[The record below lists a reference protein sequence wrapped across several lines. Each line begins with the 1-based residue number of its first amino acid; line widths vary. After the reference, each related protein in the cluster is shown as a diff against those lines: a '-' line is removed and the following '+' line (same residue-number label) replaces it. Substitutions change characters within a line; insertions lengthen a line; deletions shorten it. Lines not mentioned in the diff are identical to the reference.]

1 MKTIGY
7 LLGVSL
13 ALCPLTLKANT
24 WTDADGVNWEYYLGW
39 DTYGNAT
46 AVLSALKTYTLK
58 SVTLPSVIGSYRV
71 TSISADAFSGRTEL
85 ESIIIPEGI
94 TSIGTGAF
102 KGCTGLKSIS
112 FPSGLTTISEN
123 TCSGCTSLKEIT
135 FPATVTTIGQSA
147 FESCK
152 SLVSLSIPGTV
163 SRIESY
169 AFSACKSLTSL
180 TLEEGVRVIDGRAF
194 QDSPLVEVVFPSTLS
209 SFGDGWNDSILRLY
223 FKGKPVKPVCSTNGS
238 VNMLY
243 YPQEYAAQWETSL
256 AADSSCTATCRCME
270 DRLGVVTL
278 QHGGTTSIKEKVCA
292 WGEEVSVTAA
302 AKEGYVFLGW
312 DSDREGIEGT
322 EETITFTM
330 PQAPVTLVANFFP
343 KALLEGWMDTRIDAK
358 VDGERLMTA
367 DQAAEKTA
375 AAIEGKVE
383 SGELFTPA
391 GAEAKAAEEIA
402 QKVANKELITADSLQ
417 EMALDAPVI
426 EVDASG
432 TAKVGISLQK
442 ARSLSGDWE
451 EVALAE
457 DAASVSAGALKLA
470 VPAEE
475 GTAFYKFV
483 VPARQGA
490 QEP

>member
-1 MKTIGY
+1 MWFGTTTSSTHTFIPVRR
-7 LLGVSL
+7 LQ
-13 ALCPLTLKANT
+13 
-24 WTDADGVNWEYYLGW
+24 
-39 DTYGNAT
+39 
-46 AVLSALKTYTLK
+46 
-58 SVTLPSVIGSYRV
+58 LPS
-71 TSISADAFSGRTEL
+71 
-85 ESIIIPEGI
+85 
-94 TSIGTGAF
+94 
-102 KGCTGLKSIS
+102 
-112 FPSGLTTISEN
+112 
-123 TCSGCTSLKEIT
+123 
-135 FPATVTTIGQSA
+135 TVTTDITSDMSGLFSVEKLYIKGEYRDLSNLFACCEQIF
-147 FESCK
+147 FEPEFANEWKAHQAGWSCEA
-152 SLVSLSIPGTV
+152 SQLIVIP
-163 SRIESY
+163 
-169 AFSACKSLTSL
+169 
-180 TLEEGVRVIDGRAF
+180 
-194 QDSPLVEVVFPSTLS
+194 
-209 SFGDGWNDSILRLY
+209 
-223 FKGKPVKPVCSTNGS
+223 
-238 VNMLY
+238 ML
-243 YPQEYAAQWETSL
+243 
-256 AADSSCTATCRCME
+256 
-270 DRLGVVTL
+270 
-278 QHGGTTSIKEKVCA
+278 HGGTTSEKGKEVA
-292 WGEEVSVTAA
+292 WGEEVSVTAV

-383 SGELFTPA
+383 SGELFMPA

-432 TAKVGISLQK
+432 TARVGISLQK
-442 ARSLSGDWE
+442 ATSLSGDWE

>member
-1 MKTIGY
+1 MKAIGY
-7 LLGVSL
+7 LLGVAL
-13 ALCPLTLKANT
+13 ALCPLTLRAAT
-24 WTDADGVNWEYYLGW
+24 WTDENGVLWRYTISNGEATLGLG
-39 DTYGNAT
+39 TSASSST
-46 AVLSALKTYTLK
+46 AVPQDTAGAITIPATLGGCP
-58 SVTLPSVIGSYRV
+58 VTTVGAY
-71 TSISADAFSGRTEL
+71 AFYWCSK
-85 ESIIIPEGI
+85 I
-94 TSIGTGAF
+94 TSI
-102 KGCTGLKSIS
+102 
-112 FPSGLTTISEN
+112 
-123 TCSGCTSLKEIT
+123 T
-135 FPATVTTIGQSA
+135 FPTSVTTLNAYA
-147 FESCK
+147 FEGCR
-152 SLVSLSIPGTV
+152 SL
-163 SRIESY
+163 
-169 AFSACKSLTSL
+169 SL
-180 TLEEGVRVIDGRAF
+180 TLPMNVSILNDSSLYGVPKIYFVEGRTILSGYWFTSDAN
-194 QDSPLVEVVFPSTLS
+194 SYVFGIELYLPSTMTTMLNLPRPAFSTTPPLRIETLYIKGPYKDFEALYVNCGKIVYEAAYAEEWAGKVKWGVCDGSRLS
-209 SFGDGWNDSILRLY
+209 
-223 FKGKPVKPVCSTNGS
+223 
-238 VNMLY
+238 
-243 YPQEYAAQWETSL
+243 
-256 AADSSCTATCRCME
+256 
-270 DRLGVVTL
+270 VVTT
-278 QHGGTTSIKEKVCA
+278 QNGGTTTEKGRYVEA
-292 WGEEVSVTAA
+292 GEEVSVTAT
-302 AKEGYVFLGW
+302 AKEGYIFLGW

-391 GAEAKAAEEIA
+391 GAEAKTAEAIA

-442 ARSLSGDWE
+442 ATSLSGEWQAVE
-451 EVALAE
+451 LAE
-457 DAASVSAGALKLA
+457 DAASVAAGALKLS

>member
-7 LLGVSL
+7 LLGVAL
-13 ALCPLTLKANT
+13 ALCPLTLKADTWAT
-24 WTDADGVNWEYYLGW
+24 WTDENGVEWRYATSNGEATIGQYTSTSGYHTAVPSNTEGDITVPEMLGGYPVTVLANYAFNNCQLLTKITLPPTIRHIGQWAFSGCSSLQYLEIPDGVSFLQEFTFGSYKNLHL
-39 DTYGNAT
+39 
-46 AVLSALKTYTLK
+46 VIPK
-58 SVTLPSVIGSYRV
+58 SVTSIMSGTLYGVPHVTLAEGSTHFSAQWFYKSSFDPKYSVIYNLHLP
-71 TSISADAFSGRTEL
+71 A
-85 ESIIIPEGI
+85 
-94 TSIGTGAF
+94 
-102 KGCTGLKSIS
+102 
-112 FPSGLTTISEN
+112 
-123 TCSGCTSLKEIT
+123 SL
-135 FPATVTTIGQSA
+135 ATVDVPKPSSSMTKPVTVHNLYIHGEYRNFYQL
-147 FESCK
+147 FEYSDRLYYDVAYADEWK
-152 SLVSLSIPGTV
+152 SNLDNRTCQGSRLS
-163 SRIESY
+163 
-169 AFSACKSLTSL
+169 
-180 TLEEGVRVIDGRAF
+180 
-194 QDSPLVEVVFPSTLS
+194 VVSTL
-209 SFGDGWNDSILRLY
+209 
-223 FKGKPVKPVCSTNGS
+223 
-238 VNMLY
+238 
-243 YPQEYAAQWETSL
+243 
-256 AADSSCTATCRCME
+256 
-270 DRLGVVTL
+270 
-278 QHGGTTSIKEKVCA
+278 HGGTTSERGRYVA

-312 DSDREGIEGT
+312 GSDREGIEGT

-442 ARSLSGDWE
+442 ASSLSGDWE
-451 EVALAE
+451 EVALGE
-457 DAASVSAGALKLA
+457 DAASVSAGTLKLA

-483 VPARQGA
+483 VPARQGT

>member
-7 LLGVSL
+7 LLGVAL
-13 ALCPLTLKANT
+13 ALCPLTLKADT
-24 WTDADGVNWEYYLGW
+24 WTDENGVEWRYSTSNGEATLGLGSS
-39 DTYGNAT
+39 GNSYT
-46 AVLSALKTYTLK
+46 AVPQDIVGAITIPSTLGGCLVTTVSAY
-58 SVTLPSVIGSYRV
+58 
-71 TSISADAFSGRTEL
+71 AFSGCSEITK
-85 ESIIIPEGI
+85 IILPPAITKIGSRAFYNCKKLSLTVPGRI
-94 TSIGTGAF
+94 TSIGEAALYNVPTVF
-102 KGCTGLKSIS
+102 
-112 FPSGLTTISEN
+112 FEEGLTT
-123 TCSGCTSLKEIT
+123 LD
-135 FPATVTTIGQSA
+135 FDAW
-147 FESCK
+147 
-152 SLVSLSIPGTV
+152 
-163 SRIESY
+163 RYSY
-169 AFSACKSLTSL
+169 NFSV
-180 TLEEGVRVIDGRAF
+180 GDGSTRTRYVYA
-194 QDSPLVEVVFPSTLS
+194 DLINDIYVPSTVETFANYTPS
-209 SFGDGWNDSILRLY
+209 DNRINIKRMHIKGPYRTVPVAFCEKIYYDS
-223 FKGKPVKPVCSTNGS
+223 
-238 VNMLY
+238 
-243 YPQEYAAQWETSL
+243 EYAESWLLGTNN
-256 AADSSCTATCRCME
+256 DIYKWTCE
-270 DRLGVVTL
+270 GSRLSVVSTL
-278 QHGGTTSIKEKVCA
+278 HGGTTSEKGKEVA

-442 ARSLSGDWE
+442 ASSLSGDWE

>member
-1 MKTIGY
+1 MF
-7 LLGVSL
+7 
-13 ALCPLTLKANT
+13 LCSKHIVY
-24 WTDADGVNWEYYLGW
+24 DAEYAEEWAEKVKWGFCDGSR
-39 DTYGNAT
+39 
-46 AVLSALKTYTLK
+46 LS
-58 SVTLPSVIGSYRV
+58 V
-71 TSISADAFSGRTEL
+71 
-85 ESIIIPEGI
+85 
-94 TSIGTGAF
+94 
-102 KGCTGLKSIS
+102 
-112 FPSGLTTISEN
+112 
-123 TCSGCTSLKEIT
+123 
-135 FPATVTTIGQSA
+135 VTTQ
-147 FESCK
+147 
-152 SLVSLSIPGTV
+152 
-163 SRIESY
+163 
-169 AFSACKSLTSL
+169 
-180 TLEEGVRVIDGRAF
+180 
-194 QDSPLVEVVFPSTLS
+194 
-209 SFGDGWNDSILRLY
+209 N
-223 FKGKPVKPVCSTNGS
+223 
-238 VNMLY
+238 
-243 YPQEYAAQWETSL
+243 
-256 AADSSCTATCRCME
+256 
-270 DRLGVVTL
+270 
-278 QHGGTTSIKEKVCA
+278 GGTTTEKGRYVEA
-292 WGEEVSVTAA
+292 GEAVSVTAA

-402 QKVANKELITADSLQ
+402 QKVANKELITSDSLQ

-442 ARSLSGDWE
+442 ATSLSGEWQAVE
-451 EVALAE
+451 LAE
-457 DAASVSAGALKLA
+457 NAASVAAGALKLA
-470 VPAEE
+470 VPAED